1 MEVKFKVAMDNEQA
15 KLKNHKTVTLE
26 VQKCND
32 TVMMEYALKAYVV
45 ELQSNIRANWT
56 AFLKG
61 DYAKNVT
68 IGTKLFASNKGVVTK
83 EKAKAAYKDSMAE
96 MTMMEKLKTLHD
108 DGMIS
113 DEMFEASVIS
123 LFEKGEIDE
132 DEMNAAIDGDV
143 ENEEDI
149 EEEIEDEDI

>member
-15 KLKNHKTVTLE
+15 KLKNHKTVILQVTNGDDETML
-26 VQKCND
+26 K
-32 TVMMEYALKAYVV
+32 YALKAYIVEIQGQIRNNWAAFIKGEYPKSVKIGEVV
-45 ELQSNIRANWT
+45 
-56 AFLKG
+56 
-61 DYAKNVT
+61 
-68 IGTKLFASNKGVVTK
+68 FASGKGVVTK

-132 DEMNAAIDGDV
+132 DEMNAAIDGNV
-143 ENEEDI
+143 EN
-149 EEEIEDEDI
+149 EEEIEDEGI

>member
-1 MEVKFKVAMDNEQA
+1 MKVEFKVAMDSEQA

-32 TVMMEYALKAYVV
+32 TIMMEYALKAYVV

-56 AFLKG
+56 DFMKG

-96 MTMMEKLKTLHD
+96 MTMLEKLKTLHD
-108 DGMIS
+108 DEMIS
-113 DEMFEASVIS
+113 DEMFEASVIA

-132 DEMNAAIDGDV
+132 DEMNVAIDGDV
-143 ENEEDI
+143 EDI
-149 EEEIEDEDI
+149 EEEIEDEGI